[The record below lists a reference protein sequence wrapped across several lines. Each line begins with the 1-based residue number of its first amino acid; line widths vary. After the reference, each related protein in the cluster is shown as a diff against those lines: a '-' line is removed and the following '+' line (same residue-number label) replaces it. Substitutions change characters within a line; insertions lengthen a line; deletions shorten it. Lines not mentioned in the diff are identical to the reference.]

1 MGCIDQVTKKAF
13 EVSGKVVVL
22 CASTIES
29 TRLMLN
35 SATRQ
40 HPGGLGNSSG
50 LLGCYLMDHIFQ
62 IGVSGLVPAV
72 SNYRYNYD
80 DGRANGIYIP
90 KFRNVNERHPKFIR
104 GYGMQG
110 GSQRGMLPTNLRQ
123 IPGFGAE
130 FKKLVREVK
139 DAAPFSIGM
148 WGEMLARKENRV
160 TINKDVKDKWGIPI
174 AHIDCSH
181 GDNEFAMAADALE
194 SIKEMATE
202 AGFEITRTNE
212 RLAAPG
218 LCIHEVGTARMGTDR
233 KASVLNRFNQS
244 WDVKNLFVTDGAC
257 FVSIG
262 CQNPTLTMMA
272 LTARAC
278 DYMVEEYRRGNL

>member
-1 MGCIDQVTKKAF
+1 
-13 EVSGKVVVL
+13 
-22 CASTIES
+22 
-29 TRLMLN
+29 
-35 SATRQ
+35 
-40 HPGGLGNSSG
+40 
-50 LLGCYLMDHIFQ
+50 
-62 IGVSGLVPAV
+62 
-72 SNYRYNYD
+72 
-80 DGRANGIYIP
+80 
-90 KFRNVNERHPKFIR
+90 
-104 GYGMQG
+104 MQG